1 MKKVFFTLLAIA
13 GLFFAGDKASAQV
26 KVGVFDLD
34 YMVTAMPGYRTV
46 DSLLN
51 IYSNDSLAAEYQVYV
66 SEYKRLD
73 STIKADSAAGKP
85 AAVIKYNKDKLA
97 EIYPYLVNWSQ
108 YAQQKL
114 SNKKGILAQGLYQ
127 QVQAAYI
134 KVLDAKK
141 YNIVLKPGAYEFGP
155 RIDNLFISV
164 AKELKLTELPQEL
177 LVLGVD
183 PDAPAQGQAPASGAA
198 KPAGAGGGAVKK
210 P

>member
-1 MKKVFFTLLAIA
+1 MKKVFFTVLAVA
-13 GLFFAGDKASAQV
+13 GLFFGSEKASAQF
-26 KVGVFDLD
+26 KIGVFDMD

-51 IYSNDSLAAEYQVYV
+51 IYQQDSLGAEQQIYL

-85 AAVIKYNKDKLA
+85 AAVIAYNKQQLQEKY
-97 EIYPYLVNWSQ
+97 IYLVNFQ
-108 YAQQKL
+108 QIAQQKVA
-114 SNKKGILAQGLYQ
+114 NKKGELAQGLYK

-134 KVLDAKK
+134 KILEAKK
-141 YNIVLKPGAYEFGP
+141 YVLVLKPGAYELGP
-155 RIDNLFISV
+155 RIDNIFISV
-164 AKELKLTELPQEL
+164 AKELKLPGLPQEL

-183 PDAPAQGQAPASGAA
+183 PDAPTGESAKPTGGAA
-198 KPAGAGGGAVKK
+198 KK